1 MNCLG
6 KKPRADLIKTLH
18 SHYFRSFLSPNS
30 PPLSLSLDEGLTMA
44 CLYSASIEL
53 GGYQGMPSDT
63 AKKIALVVDSA
74 VTECK
79 KGMMNLH
86 DSVSPRGRSNE
97 ETCRSGAEEQV
108 HSCDRVG
115 TSSEMKKDKLNN
127 TRYFIIKSLNH
138 QNIQLSI
145 RKGIWATQVMN
156 EPILEEAFQNSGKV
170 ILIFSVNMSGFFQG
184 YAQMMSSVGWRR
196 DNIWSQGSGKNNPWG
211 RSFKVKWLRLN
222 DLPFQK
228 TLHLKNPWND
238 FKPVKISR
246 DCQELPGDIGE
257 ALCELLDEGDHMDV
271 NLKRD
276 EISGGDFS
284 ARRPYIEPF
293 HSIQDEDFNVPPMH
307 MAPVL
312 YPSYQHQ
319 AEACRFQLPHQR
331 AGVMFNNSSN
341 VPGTSKVKQSRHC
354 QINGSSANRIDNSS
368 RINSWGLSAERSPI
382 IGTFTED
389 DILEMT
395 YEEYLEAHTRG
406 SRRLHHSA
414 AGRSTSL
421 QKSSSSKERSD
432 DSQSASSSKKRTYSQ
447 SLE

>member
-1 MNCLG
+1 MV
-6 KKPRADLIKTLH
+6 
-18 SHYFRSFLSPNS
+18 
-30 PPLSLSLDEGLTMA
+30 
-44 CLYSASIEL
+44 CLYSASVEL
-53 GGYQGMPSDT
+53 GDYQAMS
-63 AKKIALVVDSA
+63 
-74 VTECK
+74 
-79 KGMMNLH
+79 
-86 DSVSPRGRSNE
+86 SVSRRGASNE
-97 ETCRSGAEEQV
+97 EASRSEAEELVQ
-108 HSCDRVG
+108 SCDR
-115 TSSEMKKDKLNN
+115 
-127 TRYFIIKSLNH
+127 
-138 QNIQLSI
+138 
-145 RKGIWATQVMN
+145 
-156 EPILEEAFQNSGKV
+156 V

-196 DNIWSQGSGKNNPWG
+196 DNIWSQGTGKNTPWG

-257 ALCELLDEGDHMDV
+257 ALCELLDEGYDMDV

-276 EISGGDFS
+276 EVSGGDFYV
-284 ARRPYIEPF
+284 RRPYIEPF
-293 HSIQDEDFNVPPMH
+293 LYDDDINVPPMH

-312 YPSYQHQ
+312 YPSLLYQHQ
-319 AEACRFQLPHQR
+319 AEVSRFQMPHQR
-331 AGVMFNNSSN
+331 AGVILNNSSN
-341 VPGTSKVKQSRHC
+341 VPGAPKVKQSRSC
-354 QINGSSANRIDNSS
+354 QINGSSANRIDTGCN
-368 RINSWGLSAERSPI
+368 NWGLSAEGSPL

-389 DILEMT
+389 DILEMQLASLVGILCLFEVAFVNVEVEEMHRTMLPLHMLLQIGNAT

-432 DSQSASSSKKRTYSQ
+432 DS
-447 SLE
+447 